1 MTSAQHLTLPIAL
14 DAMGGDFAP
23 RVTVTGALEAAKRG
37 VNVVLVGD
45 ETKLHLELSRQGGRL
60 PVLHAEDVISMDDHA
75 SDVRKRPRSSVQVAT
90 RMVRDGE
97 ASAVVSMGHSG
108 ATMASALFTL
118 GRLKGVERPAILN
131 RLPSV
136 QGVTYLLDAG
146 ANTDVR
152 ASYYPQWARLAT
164 AYLEALSLEQGGK
177 QSPTVGLLSVGE
189 EDHKGSQTVLEAH
202 ALLRQTQGIHFFGN
216 VEGNDIFKGSTDI
229 VLTDGFTGNVVLK
242 VAEGEAKMLFGWIRD
257 ALSST
262 PLAQLG
268 GLLVRGSLRDLRKRM
283 DPSEYGV
290 SLLLGVKGL
299 SFIGHGSADE
309 KAVENGLLYARSVL
323 EAGVLERV
331 SEAMSGEPSTKNEGS
346 FRTSSEESTE

>member
-1 MTSAQHLTLPIAL
+1 MTSTSTSTPPIAL

-23 RVTVTGALEAAKRG
+23 RVTVQGALEAHRRG
-37 VNVVLVGD
+37 VQVVLVGD
-45 ETKLHLELSRQGGRL
+45 EAKLHLELFRQGGRL
-60 PVLHAEDVISMDDHA
+60 SVVHAEDVIGMDDHA
-75 SDVRKRPRSSVQVAT
+75 GDVRRRIRSSIQVAT

-108 ATMASALFTL
+108 ATMASALLTL
-118 GRLKGVERPAILN
+118 GRMGGVERPAILN
-131 RLPSV
+131 RLPSA

-146 ANTDVR
+146 ANTD
-152 ASYYPQWARLAT
+152 AKPSYYPQWARLAT
-164 AYLEALSLEQGGK
+164 AYLEALPLEQGGK
-177 QSPTVGLLSVGE
+177 PTPTVGLLSVGE
-189 EDHKGSQTVLEAH
+189 EGHKGSQTVLEAH
-202 ALLRQTQGIHFFGN
+202 ALLRQTPGIHFFGN

-229 VLTDGFTGNVVLK
+229 VLTDGFTGNIVLK
-242 VAEGEAKMLFGWIRD
+242 LAEGEAKVLFGWIRD

-262 PLAQLG
+262 PLSQLG
-268 GLLVRGSLRDLRKRM
+268 GLLVRGSLRELRKKM

-309 KAVENGLLYARSVL
+309 KAVENGLLYAQSLL

-331 SEAMSGEPSTKNEGS
+331 SEVL
-346 FRTSSEESTE
+346 RVEE

>member
-1 MTSAQHLTLPIAL
+1 MTSPQTSNLPIAL

-23 RVTVTGALEAAKRG
+23 QVTVQGALEAQKRG

-45 ETKLHLELSRQGGRL
+45 EAKLHLELFKQGGRL
-60 PVLHAEDVISMDDHA
+60 HVVHAEDVMGMDDHA
-75 SDVRKRPRSSVQVAT
+75 GDVRKKPRSSVQVAT

-131 RLPSV
+131 RLPSAV
-136 QGVTYLLDAG
+136 GVTYLLDAG
-146 ANTDVR
+146 ANTD
-152 ASYYPQWARLAT
+152 AKPTYYPQWARLAS
-164 AYLEALSLEQGGK
+164 AYLEALPLEQGGK
-177 QSPTVGLLSVGE
+177 HSPTVGLLSVGE
-189 EDHKGSQTVLEAH
+189 EDHKGSLTVLEAH
-202 ALLRQTQGIHFFGN
+202 ALLRQTPSIHFFGN
-216 VEGNDIFKGSTDI
+216 VEGNDIFAGTTDI
-229 VLTDGFTGNVVLK
+229 VLTDGFTGNIVLK
-242 VAEGEAKMLFGWIRD
+242 LIEGEAKAMFGWIKE

-262 PLAQLG
+262 PVSRLG
-268 GLLVRGSLRDLRKRM
+268 ALLVRGSLQGLRKKM

-299 SFIGHGSADE
+299 SFIGHGSADA
-309 KAVENGLLYARSVL
+309 KAVENGLMYARSVL

-331 SEAMSGEPSTKNEGS
+331 SAAMSDE
-346 FRTSSEESTE
+346 

>member
-1 MTSAQHLTLPIAL
+1 
-14 DAMGGDFAP
+14 MGGDFAP
-23 RVTVTGALEAAKRG
+23 RITVQGALEAQKRG

-60 PVLHAEDVISMDDHA
+60 PVVHAEDVISMDDHA
-75 SDVRKRPRSSVQVAT
+75 GDVRSRPRSSVQVAT
-90 RMVRDGE
+90 RLVRDGK

-131 RLPSV
+131 RIPCV
-136 QGVTYLLDAG
+136 TGVTYLLDAG
-146 ANTDVR
+146 ANTDAR

-164 AYLEALSLEQGGK
+164 AYLEALPPNKGGK
-177 QSPTVGLLSVGE
+177 QAPSVGLLSIGE
-189 EDHKGSQTVLEAH
+189 EDHKGSLTVLEAH
-202 ALLRQTQGIHFFGN
+202 ALLRQTSSIHFHGN
-216 VEGNDIFKGSTDI
+216 VEGNDIFAGTTDI

-242 VAEGEAKMLFGWIRD
+242 LAEGEAKAMFGWIKE

-262 PLAQLG
+262 PLSKLG
-268 GLLVRGSLRDLRKRM
+268 GLLVRSSLKGLRKKM

-299 SFIGHGSADE
+299 SFIGHGSADA
-309 KAVENGLLYARSVL
+309 KAVVSGLLYAQSVVN
-323 EAGVLERV
+323 AGVLERV
-331 SEAMSGEPSTKNEGS
+331 AAAMRDEGIAVKNESRVEG
-346 FRTSSEESTE
+346 

>member
-1 MTSAQHLTLPIAL
+1 MTSPQTSNLPIAL

-23 RVTVTGALEAAKRG
+23 RVTVTGALEAQKRG

-45 ETKLHLELSRQGGRL
+45 EAKLHLELSKQGGRL

-75 SDVRKRPRSSVQVAT
+75 GDVRKRPRSSVQVAT

-131 RLPSV
+131 RLPSAV
-136 QGVTYLLDAG
+136 GVTYLLDAG
-146 ANTDVR
+146 ANTD
-152 ASYYPQWARLAT
+152 AKPTYYPQWARLAT
-164 AYLEALSLEQGGK
+164 AYLEALSPEQGGK
-177 QSPTVGLLSVGE
+177 NLPTVGLLSIGE
-189 EDHKGSQTVLEAH
+189 EDHKGSQIVLEAH
-202 ALLRQTQGIHFFGN
+202 ALLRQTPGIHFFGN
-216 VEGNDIFKGSTDI
+216 VEGNDIFAGTTDI
-229 VLTDGFTGNVVLK
+229 VLTDGFTGNIVLK
-242 VAEGEAKMLFGWIRD
+242 LAEGEAKVLFGWIRD

-262 PLAQLG
+262 LLSKLG
-268 GLLVRGSLRDLRKRM
+268 GLLVRNSLKGLRRKM

-299 SFIGHGSADE
+299 SFIGHGSADA
-309 KAVENGLLYARSVL
+309 KAVENGLLYAQSLL
-323 EAGVLERV
+323 EAGVLEKV
-331 SEAMSGEPSTKNEGS
+331 SAAMSGQLSAVSNEQ
-346 FRTSSEESTE
+346 